1 MTSRLALSA
10 ADRARAAEVDEL
22 ASQLPATLGELVACL
37 DAPTWPVRRAAVAA
51 LARAGDVAVAPL
63 VEILKSRRD
72 REARLAAA
80 VDALAAS
87 SGDVDAAMLTLADA
101 APPAVVCDALQVL
114 GRRRSAVAIP
124 AMAER
129 VSDPD
134 DNVAVAALEA
144 LGRVGGGAG
153 LDAVIEAASSGRFFR
168 VYPAIDVLARSGDA
182 RAIPPLERLVDD
194 PLCGPEA
201 ARALARHGDLAAV
214 GALARRLVARSTSM
228 ARVAAIAL
236 VEAIDRLH
244 DRFGAAPGAIE
255 AIRAELAEHEG
266 AAGQIAQAL
275 AGSDAEARV
284 ALARVLGWLGDDD
297 GAPPLIDL
305 LADDDPRVARAAA
318 EGLASIGRAAE
329 RSLVDALPRMSS
341 ELRALVVPQIVA
353 RTEYASAIASCLDDP
368 RPDVRAIACA
378 ALARAGATE
387 VVPRL
392 FALVADPDARVAQAA
407 LAAIQALGDA
417 STEPLAIAATRD
429 ADPRVRRAALR
440 LLGYFGWPS
449 ALAPLLAAVAEPDD
463 RIAELALSSL
473 AYVEHPQARSALL
486 DASRSPRPRVRAAAL
501 RALGDLDRSDETVE
515 RLVEALD
522 DEAPWPRY
530 FACQALGRLGATAAI
545 DALVAHL
552 GDPAGQV
559 RIAVIDALARLPGE
573 RASQALLDAA
583 RSADPDLRRAAL
595 VGLGIARP
603 PDARA
608 ALLAASDDADPAT
621 RIIALSSLGS
631 LEGDDVLAA
640 LVRAVRTGD
649 PETRAAALGVLAT
662 RDGRDTTR
670 ALIELDR
677 DEPLGE
683 LTLAALS
690 TPARGRIPAMLELL
704 EDADA
709 ATASRLTA
717 ALARMNREDARAAL
731 GVALATTSVEAR
743 RAAAAALAAIAPREA
758 AAQLERALSRDPDA
772 EVRRFAAHG
781 LARR

>member
-10 ADRARAAEVDEL
+10 SDRARAAEVDEL
-22 ASQLPATLGELVACL
+22 ASRLPATLGELVACL

-51 LARAGDVAVAPL
+51 LARAGHVAIAPL
-63 VEILKSRRD
+63 VEILRSRRD

-80 VDALAAS
+80 VDALSAS
-87 SGDVDAAMLTLADA
+87 SGSVDDAMLALAHGS
-101 APPAVVCDALQVL
+101 PPAVVCDALQVL
-114 GRRRSAVAIP
+114 GRRRSTVAVPTI
-124 AMAER
+124 AER

-144 LGRVGGGAG
+144 LGRIGSGAG
-153 LDAVIEAASSGRFFR
+153 LDAVIEAAGSGRFFR

-201 ARALARHGDLAAV
+201 ARALARHGDIAAV
-214 GALARRLVARSTSM
+214 SALARRLVGRSTSM
-228 ARVAAIAL
+228 ARIAAIAL
-236 VEAIDRLH
+236 VEAVDRLRE
-244 DRFGAAPGAIE
+244 RFGAAPGALA
-255 AIRAELAEHEG
+255 AIRSELAEHEG
-266 AAGQIAQAL
+266 AAGHVAQAL
-275 AGSDAEARV
+275 AGSDVEGRV
-284 ALARVLGWLGDDD
+284 ALARVLGWLEDDD
-297 GAPPLIDL
+297 GASPLIDL
-305 LADDDPRVARAAA
+305 LGDDDPRVVRAAA
-318 EGLASIGRAAE
+318 EALAGLGRAAE
-329 RSLVDALPRMSS
+329 RSVVDALPRMSS
-341 ELRALVVPQIVA
+341 ELRALVLPQLGA
-353 RTEYASAIASCLDDP
+353 RPEYAAAIASCLDDP

-378 ALARAGATE
+378 TLMRTGSTD

-392 FALVADPDARVAQAA
+392 FELVADPDARVAQAA
-407 LAAIQALGDA
+407 LAAIQALGDT
-417 STEPLAIAATRD
+417 STEPLTIAATRD

-449 ALAPLLAAVAEPDD
+449 ALAPLLEAVAAPDD

-473 AYVEHPQARSALL
+473 AYVEDPQALTALL
-486 DASRSPRPRVRAAAL
+486 DATRSPRPRVRAAAL
-501 RALGDLDRSDETVE
+501 RALGDVRRTDEIVA
-515 RLVEALD
+515 RLIEALD

-530 FACQALGRLGATAAI
+530 FACQALGRLGATTAI
-545 DALVAHL
+545 DVLVAHL

-573 RASQALLDAA
+573 RAARALLDAA
-583 RSADPDLRRAAL
+583 GASDPDLRRAAL
-595 VGLGIARP
+595 VGLGITRP
-603 PDARA
+603 PEARA
-608 ALLAASDDADPAT
+608 TLLAASDDPDPAT

-631 LEGDDVLAA
+631 LDGDDVLAA

-649 PETRAAALGVLAT
+649 SETRAAALGVLAT
-662 RDGRDTTR
+662 RAGRETTR

-677 DEPLGE
+677 EEPLRE

-690 TPARGRIPAMLELL
+690 TPAKGRIPAMLEVL

-709 ATASRLTA
+709 TTASRLTA
-717 ALARMNREDARAAL
+717 ALARMDREDARAAL

-743 RAAAAALAAIAPREA
+743 RAAAAALAAIAPRDA
-758 AAQLERALSRDPDA
+758 AAQLERAFSRDPDA